1 MVSRRTW
8 ARIQFLT
15 TLLSLP
21 SQIHQWRTAEE
32 NGDSVPL
39 ALRWLLAGSVFQTIY
54 YWAYDRDLED
64 IRTNYWR
71 RGLLWVISV
80 GLIVKGFHRSKTVQY
95 NGMIGGYIAGIG
107 YRLWYGVLHP
117 LPGADK

>member
-21 SQIHQWRTAEE
+21 SQIHLWRTDEDDA
-32 NGDSVPL
+32 VPL
-39 ALRWLLAGSVFQTIY
+39 ALRWLLAGSVVQTIY
-54 YWAYDRDLED
+54 YWAYDRDLGA

-80 GLIVKGFHRSKTVQY
+80 GLIVKVFHRSKTVQY

>member
-21 SQIHQWRTAEE
+21 SQLYQWRTAEE
-32 NGDSVPL
+32 DGDSVPL

-54 YWAYDRDLED
+54 YWAYDRDLGD

-71 RGLLWVISV
+71 RPAV
-80 GLIVKGFHRSKTVQY
+80 GDRCGTYCQ
-95 NGMIGGYIAGIG
+95 
-107 YRLWYGVLHP
+107 RLSQIKD
-117 LPGADK
+117 GAI